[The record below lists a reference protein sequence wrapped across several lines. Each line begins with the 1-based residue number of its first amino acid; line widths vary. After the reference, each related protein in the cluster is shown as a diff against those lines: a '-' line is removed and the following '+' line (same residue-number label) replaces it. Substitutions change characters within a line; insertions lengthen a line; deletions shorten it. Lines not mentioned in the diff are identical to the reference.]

1 MMDICWGIFIIRY
14 TLHFHII
21 YANICS
27 IYVCTVNRK
36 NYNGVKIYV
45 EEVCTVRTTVQ
56 RNVVCKISATGKIHA
71 IYIIQ
76 YIYSAFISIY
86 FTLLGILEMCVFK

>member
-1 MMDICWGIFIIRY
+1 MMDICWGIFIIHY

-76 YIYSAFISIY
+76 YIPCFHFHLFYFIGY
-86 FTLLGILEMCVFK
+86 TRNVCV

>member
-1 MMDICWGIFIIRY
+1 MQISARY
-14 TLHFHII
+14 M
-21 YANICS
+21 
-27 IYVCTVNRK
+27 YVCIK

-45 EEVCTVRTTVQ
+45 CTVEEVY
-56 RNVVCKISATGKIHA
+56 KISATGKKHA